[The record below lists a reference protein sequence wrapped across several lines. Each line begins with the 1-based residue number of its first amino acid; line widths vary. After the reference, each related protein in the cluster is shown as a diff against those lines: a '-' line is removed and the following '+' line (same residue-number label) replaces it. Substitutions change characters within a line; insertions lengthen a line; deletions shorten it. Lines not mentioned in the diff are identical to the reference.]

1 MVHLIT
7 VIVLSISLCITLC
20 DAFKILVVF
29 PFPAGSHCNLGD
41 GYVRH
46 LLKAGHE
53 VTYIT
58 PFPKKNSNQNLR
70 QINVADN
77 IYAVNGQALNVQALM
92 KHEVEMDQDLLFHM
106 TVNVTKKTF
115 ENAAVQKL
123 LNDPSEHFDVVIA
136 EWMFNEIYSGVAA
149 VFNCPLIWSFPYEPN
164 FVGLS
169 LIDEASNPAYSA
181 NIQFSDIP
189 PFTFTQRVFALWFQ
203 IMHRVKYFLFYEK
216 IETDVYENIFKTIVE
231 KRGGHLQPYKE
242 FKYSAAMIL
251 GNSHVSLGQAMRL
264 PQNYVPIAGYHID
277 DVTPLPEDLK
287 FIMDNAKNGV
297 IYFSL
302 GSNLKSKDL
311 PTNIKKNLLKM
322 FAELKQTVIWK
333 FEEALPDLPT
343 NVHILQWAPQTSILA
358 HPSCILFITHGGLL
372 STTEAVHFGVPSI
385 GIPVFFDQNFNVDQ
399 AVRRGITLK
408 VMLSENCHIHLKNAI
423 QDMLE
428 NPKYRQKMKELS
440 FVYHHR
446 PVPPGKLLVHWVE
459 HVVRTNGAPHYR
471 SVALLLPWY
480 QKMYL
485 DLIVTYITPFPYE
498 SSDPNLR
505 LITTGDTVNAI
516 SGSSLNITAL
526 MLHEVEMDQDRHF
539 QLAINITKNTLKN
552 KSVQK
557 LLNDPSESFDVI
569 VAEWM
574 FNDVYCGFSAL
585 FRCPYIWSFP
595 YETNSIS
602 LGLLG
607 EFSNPAYTA
616 NIETS
621 DVPPFDFWQRV
632 YSLWFR
638 ITSRVQHLLFS
649 ALFRC
654 PYIWSFPYET
664 NSISLGLLGEFSNP
678 AYTANIETSDVPP
691 FDFWQRVYSLW
702 FRITS
707 RVQHLFF
714 YENIEKNLYEEIFS
728 PILKKRG
735 ITTLPEYDILR
746 YNASLIL
753 GNTDPSIGQAL
764 ALPENYIPI
773 AGYHIDEVK
782 PLPQDLKDI
791 LDDAKHGV
799 IYFSLGSNLKSK
811 DFPEKILQDL
821 LKLFGEL
828 QQTVIWKFEESLT
841 NKPANVHILKWAPQ
855 QSILAHPNCVL
866 FITHGGML
874 SVTEAVHFSVPF
886 IGLPVFYD
894 QNFNVAK
901 SVQRGFAIKVSL
913 SLNLAV
919 ELKDAV
925 QEILNNNT
933 YREAMKQTS
942 ITYHNRMI
950 PSGDELVYWV
960 EYVVR
965 SNGAPHYR
973 SAAFLLPW
981 YQKMYLDFIA
991 MVIACVC
998 LFIYMIKTFCIK
1010 SKVQKIK
1017 SS

>member
-1 MVHLIT
+1 MCLQKMFGIWVFVAIFS
-7 VIVLSISLCITLC
+7 SIEGY
-20 DAFKILVVF
+20 KVLVVF
-29 PFPAGSHCNLGD
+29 PIPAGSHRNLGD
-41 GYVRH
+41 GYVRN

-53 VTYIT
+53 
-58 PFPKKNSNQNLR
+58 
-70 QINVADN
+70 
-77 IYAVNGQALNVQALM
+77 
-92 KHEVEMDQDLLFHM
+92 
-106 TVNVTKKTF
+106 
-115 ENAAVQKL
+115 
-123 LNDPSEHFDVVIA
+123 
-136 EWMFNEIYSGVAA
+136 
-149 VFNCPLIWSFPYEPN
+149 
-164 FVGLS
+164 
-169 LIDEASNPAYSA
+169 
-181 NIQFSDIP
+181 
-189 PFTFTQRVFALWFQ
+189 
-203 IMHRVKYFLFYEK
+203 
-216 IETDVYENIFKTIVE
+216 
-231 KRGGHLQPYKE
+231 
-242 FKYSAAMIL
+242 
-251 GNSHVSLGQAMRL
+251 
-264 PQNYVPIAGYHID
+264 
-277 DVTPLPEDLK
+277 
-287 FIMDNAKNGV
+287 
-297 IYFSL
+297 
-302 GSNLKSKDL
+302 
-311 PTNIKKNLLKM
+311 
-322 FAELKQTVIWK
+322 
-333 FEEALPDLPT
+333 
-343 NVHILQWAPQTSILA
+343 
-358 HPSCILFITHGGLL
+358 
-372 STTEAVHFGVPSI
+372 
-385 GIPVFFDQNFNVDQ
+385 
-399 AVRRGITLK
+399 
-408 VMLSENCHIHLKNAI
+408 
-423 QDMLE
+423 
-428 NPKYRQKMKELS
+428 
-440 FVYHHR
+440 
-446 PVPPGKLLVHWVE
+446 
-459 HVVRTNGAPHYR
+459 
-471 SVALLLPWY
+471 
-480 QKMYL
+480 
-485 DLIVTYITPFPYE
+485 VTYITPFPYE

-574 FNDVYCGFSAL
+574 FNDVYCG
-585 FRCPYIWSFP
+585 
-595 YETNSIS
+595 
-602 LGLLG
+602 
-607 EFSNPAYTA
+607 
-616 NIETS
+616 
-621 DVPPFDFWQRV
+621 
-632 YSLWFR
+632 
-638 ITSRVQHLLFS
+638 FS

-828 QQTVIWKFEESLT
+828 QQTVIWKFEQSLT

-901 SVQRGFAIKVSL
+901 SVQRGFALKVSL
-913 SLNLAV
+913 SLNLA
-919 ELKDAV
+919 EDLKDAV

-950 PSGDELVYWV
+950 PPGDELVYWV

-965 SNGAPHYR
+965 TNGAPHYR
-973 SAAFLLPW
+973 SAALLLPW

-991 MVIACVC
+991 TVIVCVC
-998 LFIYMIKTFCIK
+998 LFIYMIKTLCIK
-1010 SKVQKIK
+1010 CKVQKIK

>member
-1 MVHLIT
+1 MVTLINL
-7 VIVLSISLCITLC
+7 IVLSIGLCLTFC

-46 LLKAGHE
+46 LLHAGHE

-70 QINVADN
+70 QISVADN
-77 IYAVNGQALNVQALM
+77 VHALNARALDIEALM

-106 TVNVTKKTF
+106 SVNVTKKTF

-123 LNDPSEHFDVVIA
+123 LNDASERFDVVIA

-149 VFNCPLIWSFPYEPN
+149 VFNCPLIWSLPYEPN
-164 FVGLS
+164 FVSLS
-169 LIDEASNPAYSA
+169 LIDEPSNPAYSA
-181 NIQFSDIP
+181 NIQFSDVP

-216 IETDVYENIFKTIVE
+216 IESDVYESIFKSIVA
-231 KRGGHLQPYKE
+231 KRGGHLQPYNE

-251 GNSHVSLGQAMRL
+251 GNSHVSLGQAVRL

-287 FIMDNAKNGV
+287 LIMDNAKNGV

-311 PTNIKKNLLKM
+311 PDNIKNNLLKM
-322 FAELKQTVIWK
+322 FGELKQTVIWK
-333 FEEALPDLPT
+333 FEEALPNLPK

-358 HPSCILFITHGGLL
+358 HPNCVLFITHGGLL

-399 AVRRGITLK
+399 AVRRGISLK
-408 VMLSENCHIHLKNAI
+408 VMLSENCHIDLKNAI
-423 QDMLE
+423 QEMME

-471 SVALLLPWY
+471 SVALLVPWY

-485 DLIVTYITPFPYE
+485 DLLVLVLVVMFEGYKVLVVFPIPAGSHRNLGDGYVRNLLKAGHEVTYITPFPYE

-516 SGSSLNITAL
+516 SGPSLNITAL

-539 QLAINITKNTLKN
+539 KLAINITKNTLKN
-552 KSVQK
+552 KAVQK
-557 LLNDPSESFDVI
+557 LLNDPSETFDV
-569 VAEWM
+569 VVVEWM
-574 FNDVYCGFSAL
+574 FNDVYCGFSAV
-585 FRCPYIWSFP
+585 FNCPYIWSFP

-621 DVPPFDFWQRV
+621 DVPPFDFWQRI

-638 ITSRVQHLLFS
+638 IMSRVQHLLF
-649 ALFRC
+649 
-654 PYIWSFPYET
+654 
-664 NSISLGLLGEFSNP
+664 
-678 AYTANIETSDVPP
+678 
-691 FDFWQRVYSLW
+691 
-702 FRITS
+702 
-707 RVQHLFF
+707 
-714 YENIEKNLYEEIFS
+714 YENMEKDLYEEIFS
-728 PILKKRG
+728 PILKSRDL
-735 ITTLPEYDILR
+735 TTLPPYDILR
-746 YNASLIL
+746 YNASLVL
-753 GNTDPSIGQAL
+753 GNTHPSIGQTL
-764 ALPENYIPI
+764 SLPENYIPI

-782 PLPQDLKDI
+782 SLPQII
-791 LDDAKHGV
+791 LTALSSLLMEACCQLPKQFTFPYHSLV
-799 IYFSLGSNLKSK
+799 FQFSTT
-811 DFPEKILQDL
+811 KIL
-821 LKLFGEL
+821 
-828 QQTVIWKFEESLT
+828 
-841 NKPANVHILKWAPQ
+841 
-855 QSILAHPNCVL
+855 
-866 FITHGGML
+866 M
-874 SVTEAVHFSVPF
+874 
-886 IGLPVFYD
+886 
-894 QNFNVAK
+894 
-901 SVQRGFAIKVSL
+901 
-913 SLNLAV
+913 
-919 ELKDAV
+919 
-925 QEILNNNT
+925 
-933 YREAMKQTS
+933 
-942 ITYHNRMI
+942 
-950 PSGDELVYWV
+950 
-960 EYVVR
+960 
-965 SNGAPHYR
+965 
-973 SAAFLLPW
+973 
-981 YQKMYLDFIA
+981 
-991 MVIACVC
+991 
-998 LFIYMIKTFCIK
+998 
-1010 SKVQKIK
+1010 
-1017 SS
+1017 